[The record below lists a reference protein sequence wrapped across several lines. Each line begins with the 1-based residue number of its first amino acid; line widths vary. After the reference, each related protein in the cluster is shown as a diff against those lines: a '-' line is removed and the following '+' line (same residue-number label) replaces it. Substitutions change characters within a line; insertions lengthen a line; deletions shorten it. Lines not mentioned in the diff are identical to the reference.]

1 MADQSKRERLNVR
14 FPAKMSLFDK
24 CVCTACHGLGQVMQ
38 VKLPTTEYRGVKM
51 IVLSTAYDNY
61 WLCNDCRRK
70 LVEALLWG
78 YDDEAD

>member
-1 MADQSKRERLNVR
+1 MAEQSKYERLEVR
-14 FPAKMSLFDK
+14 FPAVMSNESN
-24 CVCTACHGLGQVMQ
+24 CICSACHGLGQVMK
-38 VKLPTTEYRGVKM
+38 VKLPTTVYRGAKR